1 MYFTLVIVAFT
12 FYGLIYATGK
22 NTLVYQ
28 NRDRIYLIT
37 WFLLAAMIMGLRS
50 VNVGVDTLS
59 YANHFKI
66 ISAASWSEIFGNL
79 RFIKYNSFEIGY
91 VCLAKLCSI
100 LVNSYSFLQFVLS
113 FIFCFAMLS
122 FLNENVKSKII
133 LTTVFLGSGLYLM
146 AFNINRQMI
155 AVALAA
161 LSWNY
166 LCKGKNAKAIIML
179 FLASTFHLTA
189 FVFVIA
195 YIFYIIRKRK
205 ILFGTAIVI
214 GVIAAINYKSVIS
227 VAQRYLGSE
236 YTNYWGN
243 IKTKQT
249 IGLSIIIFII
259 VLLLAMYVLFQ
270 KNKFSAIEKVYAVF
284 SAIYVICNFIGLYFN
299 YFERIGIYFLPFVIL
314 EIDAIAQKIKS
325 KDIHKLYVSGV
336 TICYS
341 LYFLVS
347 SSTTQYVY
355 QFLWSN

>member
-12 FYGLIYATGK
+12 FYGLVCAVKKDTWIYQK
-22 NTLVYQ
+22 
-28 NRDRIYLIT
+28 RDSIYLII

-50 VNVGVDTLS
+50 VNVGTDTLS

-79 RFIKYNSFEIGY
+79 RFLRYNSFEIGY

-113 FIFCFAMLS
+113 IIYCFAMLS

-133 LTTVFLGSGLYLM
+133 LTTVFLGSGLYLL

-155 AVALAA
+155 AVALTA

-205 ILFGTAIVI
+205 ILFGTAII
-214 GVIAAINYKSVIS
+214 FGVIAAINYKFVIS
-227 VAQRYLGSE
+227 VASRNLEGE
-236 YTNYWGN
+236 YATYWN
-243 IKTKQT
+243 NLKTKQT

-270 KNKFSAIEKVYAVF
+270 KNKFTAIEKVYAVF
-284 SAIYVICNFIGLYFN
+284 SAIYVICNFIGVYFN

-314 EIDAIAQKIKS
+314 EIDTIAQNIKS
-325 KDIHKLYVSGV
+325 KDIHKLYISGV
-336 TICYS
+336 SVCYS

-355 QFLWSN
+355 HFLWSN